1 MRLTKRRR
9 NTRPE
14 MDMTPMI
21 DIVFLL
27 IIFFMTVTQVS
38 KLNKEQLELPKLK
51 GSEDQKPSVLTINV
65 TAGGEIVI
73 SGRTYSLSDFVSL
86 VNRELR
92 RVGDDPSRLSIVIR
106 ADQRSTSGGVNSVVT
121 ALTKLQVTRVRI
133 AVEVPQTR

>member
-38 KLNKEQLELPKLK
+38 KLNKEQLELPKLQ
-51 GSEDQKPSVLTINV
+51 GTEDQKPSVLTVNV
-65 TAGGEIVI
+65 SETGEIRI
-73 SGRTYSLSDFVSL
+73 SGRTLSSGEFVSL

-92 RVGDDPSRLSIVIR
+92 RVGDDPNLLGIVIR
-106 ADQRSTSGGVNSVVT
+106 ADQRGASAGVNDIVE
-121 ALTKLQVTRVRI
+121 ALNKLQIKRVRI
-133 AVEVPQTR
+133 AVEVPQ

>member
-1 MRLTKRRR
+1 MRLTKHRR

-51 GSEDQKPSVLTINV
+51 GTEDQKPSVVTVNV
-65 TAGGEIVI
+65 TENGEIRV
-73 SGRTYSLSDFVSL
+73 SGRTLSSGEFVSM

-92 RVGDDPSRLSIVIR
+92 RVGDDPNLLRIVIR
-106 ADQRSTSGGVNSVVT
+106 ADQRGASAGVNSIVA
-121 ALTKLQVTRVRI
+121 ALNNLQVKRVRI
-133 AVEVPQTR
+133 AVEVPQ

>member
-51 GSEDQKPSVLTINV
+51 GTEDQKPSVVTVNV
-65 TAGGEIVI
+65 TEVGAIVV
-73 SGRTYSLSDFVSL
+73 SGRTLAIGEFVSL

-92 RVGDDPSRLSIVIR
+92 RVGDDPKLINIVIR
-106 ADQRSTSGGVNSVVT
+106 ADQRGASAGVNSVVS
-121 ALTKLQVTRVRI
+121 ALNKLQIRRVRI
-133 AVEVPQTR
+133 AVEVPR

>member
-51 GSEDQKPSVLTINV
+51 GTEDQKPSVLTVNV
-65 TAGGEIVI
+65 TETGEIRV
-73 SGRTYSLSDFVSL
+73 SGQTLSSGEFVSL

-92 RVGDDPSRLSIVIR
+92 RAGDDPNLLGIVIR
-106 ADQRSTSGGVNSVVT
+106 ADQRGASAGVNAIVA
-121 ALTKLQVTRVRI
+121 ALNNLQIKRVRI
-133 AVEVPQTR
+133 AVEVPQ

>member
-38 KLNKEQLELPKLK
+38 KLNKERLELPQLK
-51 GSEDQKPSVLTINV
+51 GTEDQKPSVLTINV
-65 TAGGEIVI
+65 TESGDLVV
-73 SGRTYSLSDFVSL
+73 SGRTYSIGELVSL

-92 RVGDDPSRLSIVIR
+92 RVGDDPNLLGIVIR
-106 ADQRSTSGGVNSVVT
+106 ADQRGASAGVNSVVS
-121 ALTKLQVTRVRI
+121 ALNNLQIKRVRI
-133 AVEVPQTR
+133 AVEVPQ

>member
-1 MRLTKRRR
+1 MRLTKHRR

-51 GSEDQKPSVLTINV
+51 GTEDQKPSVLTVNV
-65 TAGGEIVI
+65 TETGDILV
-73 SGRTYSLSDFVSL
+73 SGRKFSAGEFVSL

-92 RVGDDPSRLSIVIR
+92 RVGDDPNLLGIVIR
-106 ADQRSTSGGVNSVVT
+106 ADQRGASAGVNSVVAT
-121 ALTKLQVTRVRI
+121 LNNLQIKRVRI
-133 AVEVPQTR
+133 AVEVPQ

>member
-1 MRLTKRRR
+1 MRLTKHRR

-51 GSEDQKPSVLTINV
+51 GTEDQKPSVVTVNV
-65 TAGGEIVI
+65 TETGEIRV
-73 SGRTYSLSDFVSL
+73 SGRTLSSGEFVSM

-92 RVGDDPSRLSIVIR
+92 RVGDDPNLLGIVIR
-106 ADQRSTSGGVNSVVT
+106 ADQRGASAGVNSIVA
-121 ALTKLQVTRVRI
+121 ALNNLQVKRVRI
-133 AVEVPQTR
+133 AVEVPQ